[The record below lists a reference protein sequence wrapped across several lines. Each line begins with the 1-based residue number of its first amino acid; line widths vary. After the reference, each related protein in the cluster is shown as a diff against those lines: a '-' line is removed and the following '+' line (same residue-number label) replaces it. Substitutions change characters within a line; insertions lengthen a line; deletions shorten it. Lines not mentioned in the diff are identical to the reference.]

1 MDLNAVEMFVNVV
14 QTGSLSA
21 AAQRLDVP
29 LPTLSRKM
37 RELEQQL
44 SVQLLERTARG
55 TKLTD
60 AGTRLYEHA
69 SRGIESLVDA
79 REAVLSS
86 QAQLTGYLRLSLPPS
101 FEPWWA
107 VLDAFQQR
115 YPGIRVF
122 VYSTERRVDLTAD
135 GIDVALRV
143 GAIDHEMMVARKMLA
158 YRHVLVASRAL
169 VERLGPPVTP
179 DDLARYPCAAWMQ
192 NSYARP
198 LWRLGNATFQPKPL
212 ISTNDYAHLRFRVLR
227 GEAATELPPYL
238 IADDVKAGHVVAL
251 LPDYPLPLQE
261 INLLYP
267 SHRHPSSIVRA
278 YLDFCQERLGGGDAS
293 DGAFP

>member
-21 AAQRLDVP
+21 AAQRLGIP

-44 SVQLLERTARG
+44 SVQLLERTTRG
-55 TKLTD
+55 TQLTD

-86 QAQLTGYLRLSLPPS
+86 QAQLKGYLRLSLPPS

-143 GAIDHEMMVARKMLA
+143 GAIDHELMVARKILA

-169 VERLGPPVTP
+169 VERLRG
-179 DDLARYPCAAWMQ
+179 A
-192 NSYARP
+192 
-198 LWRLGNATFQPKPL
+198 G
-212 ISTNDYAHLRFRVLR
+212 VL
-227 GEAATELPPYL
+227 
-238 IADDVKAGHVVAL
+238 
-251 LPDYPLPLQE
+251 
-261 INLLYP
+261 
-267 SHRHPSSIVRA
+267 
-278 YLDFCQERLGGGDAS
+278 
-293 DGAFP
+293 